1 MDLFCEQIVKN
12 HRNAVDKIKLIVLL
26 MAIFVIGIAV
36 LIAVSIYIIPL
47 LGIILCGLIFY
58 IGFFLITNTNYEFEY
73 IITNGDMDVAAIYNK
88 STRKKKLSFVLS
100 EINMIVPTGSPRIDG
115 LITQKKIKKI
125 YDFSSAVTKDN
136 SYDIVIERGGNKE
149 IVRVTLSN
157 KSLDIYKSGAKNIFY
172 AD

>member
-1 MDLFCEQIVKN
+1 MTDSYSEDLVVGKRSFMLKAAMVA
-12 HRNAVDKIKLIVLL
+12 AVIIAGLSIVLCL
-26 MAIFVIGIAV
+26 FIRIIGYVVAILGIGI
-36 LIAVSIYIIPL
+36 
-47 LGIILCGLIFY
+47 IILIFSKKNLEY
-58 IGFFLITNTNYEFEY
+58 EY